1 MIATNIILIGAMGAG
16 KSTVGRRL
24 AKRLKIKFY
33 DSDKVI
39 EEKTGVDIPTVFEY
53 EGEKGFRLREEKA
66 IKELCQLENIVLA
79 TGGGAILSETTRE
92 LLSSSGTVFY
102 LQATVESLVKRTK
115 DDSRRPLLNVADRS
129 QTLQALLQQ
138 REPLYKKVADYVIK
152 TDRHTT
158 NWTVNQILKYLE
170 RNSD

>member
-1 MIATNIILIGAMGAG
+1 MGAG

-24 AKRLKIKFY
+24 ANRLGTEFF

-53 EGEKGFRLREEKA
+53 EGEDGFRSREEKV
-66 IKELCQLENIVLA
+66 IKELCQLKGIVLA
-79 TGGGAILSETTRE
+79 TGGGAILSEDTRK

-102 LQATVESLVKRTK
+102 LQATVESLVGRIKGDTN
-115 DDSRRPLLNVADRS
+115 RPLLKTVNKS
-129 QTLQALLQQ
+129 QTLSRLLEQ
-138 REPLYKKVADYVIK
+138 RDPLYKKIADYVIK

-158 NWTVNQILKYLE
+158 NWTVNQILKIID
-170 RNSD
+170 SK